1 MFDAEKLLGGL
12 LLGGARR
19 KSGLNALVPG
29 GAGMALL
36 GVAIEAFE
44 HFTNKPGDPAS
55 YPPPPPGPPPA
66 SGSATAGEVKAHA
79 FPPPPP
85 PGPPPALKRQQ
96 EATLLIRAMIAAA
109 GADGTI
115 SPEERHRILD
125 RMGRLNPSP
134 EEQSFLEKEFSAPAH
149 VETLVG
155 QVRTA
160 EMARQVYAV
169 SLLAIEVDTVEEGA
183 YLKALA
189 GRLGLDPATVA
200 GIHRDLGVEPPSF

>member
-12 LLGGARR
+12 LLGGTRR

-36 GVAIEAFE
+36 GVALEAFE
-44 HFTNKPGDPAS
+44 HFTKKPDVPAS
-55 YPPPPPGPPPA
+55 YPPPPPGPPPTP
-66 SGSATAGEVKAHA
+66 GSAMAGETKAHP

-115 SPEERHRILD
+115 SPEERGRILD
-125 RMGRLNPSP
+125 RMGRLNLSP
-134 EEQSFLEKEFSAPAH
+134 EEQSFLKKEFSAPAN
-149 VETLVG
+149 VEALAG
-155 QVRTA
+155 QVRTS
-160 EMARQVYAV
+160 ETARQVYAV

-189 GRLGLDPATVA
+189 GRLGLDPATVE
-200 GIHRDLGVEPPSF
+200 GIHRDLGVESSS